1 MRYVLKRRLTKAV
14 REKEKLEKEILAREA
29 QKTNV
34 KTGGRTNN
42 LSSYHNSNSVNTSMN
57 ERGKSVESD
66 QDYNFY
72 YPSSGVP
79 CKKHPSSSPVGI
91 CAYCLKDRLM
101 KLVCSD
107 CGEQRL
113 SSCSCSDVSS
123 YRNSS
128 CTMDVGSVGRLSFL
142 IENEKAGSGDEQK
155 TLFSQIKQTKKTED
169 AFLLQRSNSCVVE
182 VKKSNGFWRIGKL
195 FRKKREK
202 ERNIDGF
209 GFDEIWVS
217 DCAMDVSRSRSLC
230 NFDHEGDMAYSSAKI
245 SDFNESEPRK
255 SGFRAGLMDF
265 ETGFAAKESEF
276 SRIHDDSGFID
287 LKLDL
292 SDQSKTEHSVF
303 KNPSDI
309 GGCRITVN
317 ERGIKKG
324 CKGHSKVWKWIFKQH
339 SGKKDLHHILES

>member
-1 MRYVLKRRLTKAV
+1 MK
-14 REKEKLEKEILAREA
+14 
-29 QKTNV
+29 
-34 KTGGRTNN
+34 
-42 LSSYHNSNSVNTSMN
+42 
-57 ERGKSVESD
+57 ERGKSVESETEYNNFC

-72 YPSSGVP
+72 HSSSIA
-79 CKKHPSSSPVGI
+79 CKKHPISSPVGI

-128 CTMDVGSVGRLSFL
+128 CTVDVGSVGRISFL
-142 IENEKAGSGDEQK
+142 IENEKSGSGDEQR
-155 TLFSQIKQTKKTED
+155 TLFSHVKQSKKQETED
-169 AFLLQRSNSCVVE
+169 LVLLKRSNSCVVE

-202 ERNIDGF
+202 DGYRDRNS
-209 GFDEIWVS
+209 EIWVNDS
-217 DCAMDVSRSRSLC
+217 VMDVSRSRSMC
-230 NFDHEGDMAYSSAKI
+230 SYRGGNFDHEVGSVSDMAFSSAKI

-255 SGFRAGLMDF
+255 SGFRGALMDF
-265 ETGFAAKESEF
+265 ETGFSAKESEF
-276 SRIHDDSGFID
+276 SRIHDDSSFID

-292 SDQSKTEHSVF
+292 SDRSKTEHSVF
-303 KNPSDI
+303 KTPFEANGC
-309 GGCRITVN
+309 GGCGGSSSSCRITVN

-324 CKGHSKVWKWIFKQH
+324 SKGHSKVWKWIFKQH
-339 SGKKDLHHILES
+339 SGKKDLNHILES

>member
-1 MRYVLKRRLTKAV
+1 MK
-14 REKEKLEKEILAREA
+14 
-29 QKTNV
+29 
-34 KTGGRTNN
+34 
-42 LSSYHNSNSVNTSMN
+42 

-66 QDYNFY
+66 QEYNNFCSDYNFY
-72 YPSSGVP
+72 YSSSSGVP

-128 CTMDVGSVGRLSFL
+128 CTVDVGSVGRISFL
-142 IENEKAGSGDEQK
+142 IENEKGGSGDEQK
-155 TLFSQIKQTKKTED
+155 TLFSHMKQMKKRETED
-169 AFLLQRSNSCVVE
+169 VILLKRSNSCVVE

-195 FRKKREK
+195 FKKKKREK
-202 ERNIDGF
+202 DGC
-209 GFDEIWVS
+209 DQRSEIWVS

-230 NFDHEGDMAYSSAKI
+230 SFRGGNNDHEGGSVSDMAYSSAKI

-255 SGFRAGLMDF
+255 SGFRGGFMDF
-265 ETGFAAKESEF
+265 ESGFSAKESEF

-292 SDQSKTEHSVF
+292 SDKSKTEHSVF
-303 KNPSDI
+303 KNPSD
-309 GGCRITVN
+309 GGLCGGAGGGGSSSCRITVN
-317 ERGIKKG
+317 DRGIKKG
-324 CKGHSKVWKWIFKQH
+324 GKGHSKVWKWIFKQH
-339 SGKKDLHHILES
+339 SGKKDLNHILES